1 MIETLI
7 VSSQSPVR
15 EFDSVE
21 KGQSVKIKVVD
32 VVLTDNINSFVA
44 SAFDKTAQ
52 RIQDNPLKV
61 GSLIKADLG
70 FSVRTVKT
78 EKGEFMSQ
86 NVRLN
91 NFGIIVEP

>member
-7 VSSQSPVR
+7 VVNQSPVR

-44 SAFDKTAQ
+44 SAFEKVAQ
-52 RIQDNPLKV
+52 RMQDTPLKA
-61 GSLIKADLG
+61 GALIKADLA
-70 FSVRTVKT
+70 FSVRTVKS